1 MPALPS
7 PEAELYHGGQG
18 GHFVK
23 AFGGATPIVVA
34 VAEWQA
40 GKRARLADT
49 TTSASGGERRQKVLG
64 GASVRINVPWNEG
77 APPEILGLGAGSEL
91 VDVTLIF
98 GESGWHYPSFTM
110 IVESLDVVCNQTD
123 IIRVTIS
130 GYCQGELGDP
140 VAPTP

>member
-40 GKRARLADT
+40 GKRARLADS

-64 GASVRINVPWNEG
+64 
-77 APPEILGLGAGSEL
+77 AGDEL

-123 IIRVTIS
+123 LIRVTIS

-140 VAPTP
+140 VAPI